1 MTLAGFIA
9 SRPATEIEQDAWRFE
24 KALREIQKLT
34 DCSIA
39 RGIAAAAL
47 ARDRD
52 EQERLMGNAAPSNG
66 ESPC

>member
-1 MTLAGFIA
+1 VTLAGFIA
-9 SRPATEIEQDAWRFE
+9 SRPATQIEQDAWRFE

-34 DCSIA
+34 DCGIA

-52 EQERLMGNAAPSNG
+52 EQQRLAAAQDTVEGVPV
-66 ESPC
+66 